1 MILWRVLPWRPE
13 AGPRDPGGPLWFP
26 RELQGAGR
34 HDNPDRYGCLY
45 VGESPISP
53 VAEALAPFRG
63 AGVLS
68 DGMIERM
75 GAPLALAQ
83 LSLPDGSRVVD
94 LDDPRVLVDVGLS
107 PSEVATGV
115 RAVTQAY
122 AARLF
127 ARRPAPDGLRWW
139 STIEASL
146 SNLTIFDRAQPSLE
160 LVDVAPLT
168 LADPVVHEAAELVG
182 LAL

>member
-1 MILWRVLPWRPE
+1 MILWRVLPWWPDARS
-13 AGPRDPGGPLWFP
+13 RDPGGPLWFP

-45 VGESPISP
+45 VGELPVSP

-63 AGVLS
+63 AGVLTE
-68 DGMIERM
+68 GMLRRT

-83 LSLPDGSRVVD
+83 LSFPDDSRVID
-94 LDDPRVLVDVGLS
+94 LDDPGVLVDVGLS
-107 PSEVATGV
+107 PSQVATGV
-115 RAVTQAY
+115 RVVTQAY

-127 ARRPAPDGLRWW
+127 GRRPAPDGLRWS

-146 SNLTIFDRAQPSLE
+146 ANLTIFDRAQSSLE
-160 LVDVAPLT
+160 LIDTAPLT
-168 LADPVVHEAAELVG
+168 LADSVVHEAAELVG
-182 LAL
+182 LAV